1 VPEKRLKIYISL
13 LKPESA
19 KLSGLLIY
27 AKAQIPDCVIKWDF
41 IFCRFRSKTFI
52 NPSKPVVKILL
63 GYPLGYFAFKIFE
76 ILPLWAFPCLF
87 Y

>member
-27 AKAQIPDCVIKWDF
+27 AKAQIPDCVMK
-41 IFCRFRSKTFI
+41 
-52 NPSKPVVKILL
+52 
-63 GYPLGYFAFKIFE
+63 
-76 ILPLWAFPCLF
+76 
-87 Y
+87 